1 MLSKGQFGLEQF
13 KLKADR
19 AEFFEIEEIRI
30 FIGYTIGRGFF
41 EAIRH
46 LEFVY

>member
-13 KLKADR
+13 KLKADGT
-19 AEFFEIEEIRI
+19 EFFKVEEIRI
-30 FIGYTIGRGFF
+30 FIGDTIGRRFF

-46 LEFVY
+46 LEFVD